1 MKDNYSGAF
10 QRKYFRRCE
19 ALGEPLSENQKAALE
34 QVVGQIFGDVRR
46 EHKAPTSSKLF
57 DTDVLKDTTSQ
68 SNITMLYNTIRS
80 YAWGVA
86 RKQGTP
92 DREYETVQ
100 PTDADALAVYS
111 RVTQRRGGL
120 KFRGMGTVQK
130 GLLKE
135 YLTRVGMIK
144 EQENKQEERGGE

>member
-1 MKDNYSGAF
+1 MYARS
-10 QRKYFRRCE
+10 CE

-34 QVVGQIFGDVRR
+34 QGVGQIFGDVSRK
-46 EHKAPTSSKLF
+46 HKAPTSSKLF
-57 DTDVLKDTTSQ
+57 DPDVLKDTASQ
-68 SNITMLYNTIRS
+68 SNITKLYNTIRS

-86 RKQGTP
+86 REQGTP

-111 RVTQRRGGL
+111 RVTLRRGGL

-130 GLLKE
+130 GRLKE
-135 YLTRVGMIK
+135 YLLRAGALK
-144 EQENKQEERGGE
+144 EEEIGGSREK